1 MVQSSPNFIITLTRE
16 IKVYSDGSGD
26 LNVLSVDELKEIV
39 IALKRKEL
47 NNYIAKNK
55 ADVFVQNLYEDI
67 DDLPFKD
74 NRDMVMLDKV
84 GKYFK
89 L

>member
-1 MVQSSPNFIITLTRE
+1 MVKSSPNFIITLTRE

-26 LNVLSVDELKEIV
+26 LDGLTVDELKEIV

>member
-1 MVQSSPNFIITLTRE
+1 MVKSSPNFIITLTRE

-26 LNVLSVDELKEIV
+26 LDGLTVDELKEIV

-47 NNYIAKNK
+47 NNYIAKNN
-55 ADVFVQNLYEDI
+55 ADVFVQSLYEEI

-74 NRDMVMLDKV
+74 TRDITMLNKV

>member
-16 IKVYSDGSGD
+16 IKVYSDGTGD
-26 LNVLSVDELKEIV
+26 LDGLSVDELKEIV

-55 ADVFVQNLYEDI
+55 ADIFIQNLYEEFN
-67 DDLPFKD
+67 DLPFKD
-74 NRDMVMLDKV
+74 YQDANRQNKI
-84 GKYFK
+84 GKYFD

>member
-1 MVQSSPNFIITLTRE
+1 MVKSSPNFIITLARE
-16 IKVYSDGSGD
+16 IKVYYDGSGD
-26 LNVLSVDELKEIV
+26 LDGLSVDELKEIV

>member
-1 MVQSSPNFIITLTRE
+1 MVKSSPNFIITLTRE

-26 LNVLSVDELKEIV
+26 LDCLNVDELKEIV
-39 IALKRKEL
+39 IALKHKEL

>member
-1 MVQSSPNFIITLTRE
+1 MVKSSPNFIITLTRE

-26 LNVLSVDELKEIV
+26 LDGLNVDELNEIV

-47 NNYIAKNK
+47 NNYISKNK

-74 NRDMVMLDKV
+74 TRDITILNKI

>member
-26 LNVLSVDELKEIV
+26 LNGLSVDELKEIV

-55 ADVFVQNLYEDI
+55 ADVFVQTLYEDI

-74 NRDMVMLDKV
+74 TRDIAVLNKI
-84 GKYFK
+84 GKYFN

>member
-1 MVQSSPNFIITLTRE
+1 MIKSSPNFIVTLARE

-26 LNVLSVDELKEIV
+26 LDGLNVDELKEIV

-74 NRDMVMLDKV
+74 TRDITILNKI